1 MKNVISE
8 YCILKN
14 TFNKEIA
21 KNKLLEKVWGRLGKI
36 SFFENQAVNFYRRKH
51 KTILEYLN
59 TEFDVFLS
67 NYVGKYNQEEINV
80 STNKIFSMWIQ
91 GVENAPLIV
100 KKTIESQKRYAEK
113 YGYEYILLDK
123 NNIFTYVEFP
133 EIIIEKYQQGI
144 IDFIKFSDIVR
155 VALLAKYGGVWLDS
169 TIYIETTEK
178 LEYFDN
184 DFFTI
189 RMKNNEKIPKFVPQG
204 KWTGFCLA
212 GKQSNILFEFLR
224 DFQVEYF
231 SKFDVAIDYFLI
243 DYLIE
248 IAYEKFETV
257 KEKIDLNPLS
267 NPELFFLAKNISKE
281 YQADIHKSVRLKA
294 MGKFFVNSA
303 ATTLKTIITGSG
315 LNFILDSLYTSEYE
329 KQKHQYENILYK
341 YYTHKYDEP
350 YAVKN
355 ISLAPMSKDTKEYL
369 YYPMQI
375 HSSFMNVDLK
385 RTIIGGRLSSGGLDY
400 HKFFYYDIN
409 DIYTKTNSS
418 LSKNMPLNKL
428 IAYLCLDEL
437 RTTYKDDQSFF
448 NHLKNHDMPFEPK
461 ELMVAEAKRP
471 LDISNS
477 SFMDIIKRWAINSM
491 YSVGTEEE
499 VDVPIDKYNE
509 AMEIL
514 QDFKEGNFNT
524 GTTDKETITDNKAR
538 RLLKALDVIGANNIK
553 GLYVGCKSRN
563 GIDEREIP
571 PRLVGRLATTI
582 IMEDGLFLG

>member
-281 YQADIHKSVRLKA
+281 YDDDEWKK
-294 MGKFFVNSA
+294 
-303 ATTLKTIITGSG
+303 IIQST
-315 LNFILDSLYTSEYE
+315 SLF
-329 KQKHQYENILYK
+329 K
-341 YYTHKYDEP
+341 
-350 YAVKN
+350 
-355 ISLAPMSKDTKEYL
+355 
-369 YYPMQI
+369 
-375 HSSFMNVDLK
+375 
-385 RTIIGGRLSSGGLDY
+385 
-400 HKFFYYDIN
+400 
-409 DIYTKTNSS
+409 
-418 LSKNMPLNKL
+418 
-428 IAYLCLDEL
+428 C
-437 RTTYKDDQSFF
+437 TYKGIINTNEGTYF
-448 NHLKNHDMPFEPK
+448 
-461 ELMVAEAKRP
+461 
-471 LDISNS
+471 SNV
-477 SFMDIIKRWAINSM
+477 IN
-491 YSVGTEEE
+491 
-499 VDVPIDKYNE
+499 
-509 AMEIL
+509 
-514 QDFKEGNFNT
+514 Q
-524 GTTDKETITDNKAR
+524 
-538 RLLKALDVIGANNIK
+538 
-553 GLYVGCKSRN
+553 
-563 GIDEREIP
+563 
-571 PRLVGRLATTI
+571 
-582 IMEDGLFLG
+582 

>member
-80 STNKIFSMWIQ
+80 SSNKIFSMWIQ

-133 EIIIEKYQQGI
+133 EIIIEKYQKGI

-169 TIYIETTEK
+169 TIYIETKEK

-204 KWTGFCLA
+204 RWTGFCLS
-212 GKQSNILFEFLR
+212 GKQNNILFEFLR
-224 DFQVEYF
+224 DFQIEFF

-267 NPELFFLAKNISKE
+267 NPELFFLAQNISKE
-281 YQADIHKSVRLKA
+281 YDDDEWKK
-294 MGKFFVNSA
+294 
-303 ATTLKTIITGSG
+303 IIQST
-315 LNFILDSLYTSEYE
+315 SLF
-329 KQKHQYENILYK
+329 K
-341 YYTHKYDEP
+341 
-350 YAVKN
+350 
-355 ISLAPMSKDTKEYL
+355 
-369 YYPMQI
+369 
-375 HSSFMNVDLK
+375 
-385 RTIIGGRLSSGGLDY
+385 
-400 HKFFYYDIN
+400 
-409 DIYTKTNSS
+409 
-418 LSKNMPLNKL
+418 
-428 IAYLCLDEL
+428 C
-437 RTTYKDDQSFF
+437 TYKGIINTNERTYF
-448 NHLKNHDMPFEPK
+448 
-461 ELMVAEAKRP
+461 
-471 LDISNS
+471 SNV
-477 SFMDIIKRWAINSM
+477 IN
-491 YSVGTEEE
+491 
-499 VDVPIDKYNE
+499 
-509 AMEIL
+509 
-514 QDFKEGNFNT
+514 Q
-524 GTTDKETITDNKAR
+524 
-538 RLLKALDVIGANNIK
+538 
-553 GLYVGCKSRN
+553 
-563 GIDEREIP
+563 
-571 PRLVGRLATTI
+571 
-582 IMEDGLFLG
+582 